1 MKFHHLMTKKGLWLL
16 QRNLFGK
23 KIPQIHQISRKKMVE
38 ITIFRLYI
46 LASLQFIVGFQKYLL
61 FSVAK
66 FGYIGEGNAV
76 STVCGGPLDPALVR
90 RVEGTESTA
99 GAFPLVTNKVI

>member
-1 MKFHHLMTKKGLWLL
+1 
-16 QRNLFGK
+16 
-23 KIPQIHQISRKKMVE
+23 MVE

-46 LASLQFIVGFQKYLL
+46 LASLQFIAGFQKYLL

-66 FGYIGEGNAV
+66 FGYIGEGNTV